1 MLKELGVRCG
11 KTPATTF
18 ITENFTFYCKVNKK
32 LYAKKFKKRILAK
45 CQQKHVFWVANAF
58 N

>member
-11 KTPATTF
+11 NPPATTF

-45 CQQKHVFWVANAF
+45 CQQKHVF
-58 N
+58 